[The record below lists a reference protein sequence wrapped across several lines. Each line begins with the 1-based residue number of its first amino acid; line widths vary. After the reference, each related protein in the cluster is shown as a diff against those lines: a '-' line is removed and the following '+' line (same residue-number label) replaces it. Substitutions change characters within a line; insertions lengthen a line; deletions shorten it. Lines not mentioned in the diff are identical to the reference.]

1 MSLKPNSQPMSNLI
15 STGSRGIRFVL
26 LITTVL
32 AFLSFVPFNASL
44 TEEILVH
51 TNKFR
56 RSKGLR
62 ALEMRDDLNAIARKH
77 SEDMARGRRAF
88 GHGGYQQR
96 EKQVQKIFQGCSMAE
111 NVAYGSTSGRDVV
124 TEWKNSSGH
133 RRNMLGNYSYIG
145 IGTARDRQGR
155 LYFTQIFVR

>member
-1 MSLKPNSQPMSNLI
+1 MSNLF
-15 STGSRGIRFVL
+15 SPSRALRLVL
-26 LITTVL
+26 FITSVFT
-32 AFLSFVPFNASL
+32 FLSFVPFNAGL

-56 RSKGLR
+56 RSKGLPS
-62 ALEMRDDLNAIARKH
+62 LEMREDLNAIARKH

-96 EKQVQKIFQGCSMAE
+96 EKQVRKIFQSCTMAE
-111 NVAYGSTSGRDVV
+111 NVAYGSTSGKDVV
-124 TEWKNSSGH
+124 TEWKNSAGH

-155 LYFTQIFVR
+155 IYFTQIFVR